1 MSPFR
6 FVCLRVCCFLF
17 LLSFCWTFRRR
28 CCVVVRRSSFVVR
41 RSSFVD
47 RRSSVC
53 RRRRRRRRRRV
64 GGSRRRAV
72 MLVCCILSLS
82 LSLSLVVCVCVCVF
96 VRAAR
101 ELFAVRRTT
110 TTAGRQKGRD
120 GVPSPSVLTL
130 LWTLQLSMGGDWMV
144 GRALP
149 LAVFSASPR
158 SCIIAGRDLWWLQQ
172 ETGVLGSHTVSQLHL
187 RCTSAQC
194 QEMAKHDRHKL
205 IVDNFGGI

>member
-1 MSPFR
+1 
-6 FVCLRVCCFLF
+6 
-17 LLSFCWTFRRR
+17 
-28 CCVVVRRSSFVVR
+28 
-41 RSSFVD
+41 
-47 RRSSVC
+47 
-53 RRRRRRRRRRV
+53 
-64 GGSRRRAV
+64 
-72 MLVCCILSLS
+72 
-82 LSLSLVVCVCVCVF
+82 
-96 VRAAR
+96 
-101 ELFAVRRTT
+101 
-110 TTAGRQKGRD
+110 
-120 GVPSPSVLTL
+120 
-130 LWTLQLSMGGDWMV
+130 MV